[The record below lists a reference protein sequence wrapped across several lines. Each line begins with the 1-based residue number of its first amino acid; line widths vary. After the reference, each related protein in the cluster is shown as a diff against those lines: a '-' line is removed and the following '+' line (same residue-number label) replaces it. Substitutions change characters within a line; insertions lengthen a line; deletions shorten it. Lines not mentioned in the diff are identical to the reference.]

1 MVTLRHRV
9 GDLRIETLPGLGREG
24 NRYVVAC
31 SGLGALH
38 VLRERHLV
46 RLALL
51 VAPGEELLEHPE
63 PVVAHQ
69 LGAAHRYSHLLYVC
83 SKGVEVMGLVETLLA
98 LHTTLVRNVADL
110 VAAGTQQ

>member
-1 MVTLRHRV
+1 MVVLRHRV
-9 GDLRIETLPGLGREG
+9 GDLRIEPLPSLGREG
-24 NRYVVAC
+24 DRHPVAG

-46 RLALL
+46 RLAFG

-69 LGAAHRYSHLLYVC
+69 LGTAHRSSHLPDMRRE
-83 SKGVEVMGLVETLLA
+83 GVEVMGLVGDVLA
-98 LHTTLVRNVADL
+98 
-110 VAAGTQQ
+110 